1 MLVAQNSLGS
11 VCPVP
16 LTVRGTCEGAGAVE
30 KYDATFCYPVS
41 LERSQIEALQAR
53 RTHGCSVLYARG
65 LTIAIQKNRVG
76 KPVFTV
82 DFFLGLQEWRPTNT
96 QKHLVKEPAGRVG
109 TPGGVAS

>member
-1 MLVAQNSLGS
+1 M
-11 VCPVP
+11 PRT

-65 LTIAIQKNRVG
+65 LTIAIQGLLQQKKIEWEN
-76 KPVFTV
+76 P
-82 DFFLGLQEWRPTNT
+82 FLLWIF
-96 QKHLVKEPAGRVG
+96 
-109 TPGGVAS
+109 S